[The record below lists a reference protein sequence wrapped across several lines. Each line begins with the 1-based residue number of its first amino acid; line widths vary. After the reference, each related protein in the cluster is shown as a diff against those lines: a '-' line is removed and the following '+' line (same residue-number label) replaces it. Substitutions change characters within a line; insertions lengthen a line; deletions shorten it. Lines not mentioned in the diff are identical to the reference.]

1 MHTNTNGNRIIIF
14 SFSKS
19 WIQSHLQSPP
29 IKCPS
34 RVHVC
39 LGWALGSGGEEGGL
53 LSGEWQYHQQVQHW
67 F

>member
-14 SFSKS
+14 SFAKS

-39 LGWALGSGGEEGGL
+39 LGWELGSGGEGGL
-53 LSGEWQYHQQVQHW
+53 LSGEW
-67 F
+67 